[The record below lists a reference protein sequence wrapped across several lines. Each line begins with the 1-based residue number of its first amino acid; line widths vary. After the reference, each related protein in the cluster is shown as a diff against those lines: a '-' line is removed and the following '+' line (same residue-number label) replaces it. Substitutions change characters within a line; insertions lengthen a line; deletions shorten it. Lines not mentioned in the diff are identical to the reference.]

1 MGYQKAAKE
10 QAAREKTAR
19 EHLTA
24 RGMPINMVTPED
36 LFADLHKLQEGF
48 DVLMLLDDEAQ
59 LEFLR
64 Q

>member
-1 MGYQKAAKE
+1 
-10 QAAREKTAR
+10 
-19 EHLTA
+19 
-24 RGMPINMVTPED
+24 MVTPED
-36 LFADLHKLQEGF
+36 QFADLHKLQEGF